1 MDETAYNKLSSKII
15 SACIEVHRELG
26 PGLLESVYEECLTH
40 ELRSMGLYVEQQV
53 ELPVI
58 YKGKETNKTFFM
70 DLVVEDVIV
79 LELKAVENLLP
90 IHEVQTVTYLR
101 LADKKL
107 GLLINFNVSLMREGI
122 RRKINGNLNEY

>member
-1 MDETAYNKLSSKII
+1 MNEIGYNKLSSKII

-40 ELRSMGLYVEQQV
+40 ELRTMGLYVERQV
-53 ELPVI
+53 EIPVM
-58 YKGKETNKTFFM
+58 YKGIETNKTFFM
-70 DLVVEDVIV
+70 DLVVEYVIV

-101 LADKKL
+101 LADKRL
-107 GLLINFNVSLMREGI
+107 GLLINFNVPLMSQGI
-122 RRKINGNLNEY
+122 RRKINGNLNS